1 MALIISASCAK
12 RVAPTGGDKDDTP
25 PKVLGSLPPNGS
37 TNMQGQSIILRFD
50 EYIQLQNA
58 RQQIILSPLTDQKPD
73 IRIKGKSVIIK
84 FPEALT
90 ANTSYN
96 INFGES
102 IKDITEGNPLG
113 NFVYAFSTG
122 SVLDSL
128 SVKGKLVVASS
139 NLAAPN
145 INVALYPAL
154 SDTLFTSTPPH
165 YITRSNE
172 KGLFSLSNLAAGTY
186 QLVALSDKNNNYYFD
201 QANEEIAFFP
211 SFITVPPTDSSTVG
225 YELRLFEEAAAQP
238 KLLEKR
244 NREHGHIALIFSKGR
259 DSLQVKVLDA
269 AVADTSLL
277 IETNAANDTAHIWYK
292 HTQEQQSINLVLRGS
307 NNFVDT
313 VKFKRTIRSNSLQP
327 LRYSTNIKTGRTNSY
342 MDLKQKIWIQFNHP
356 ILKID
361 LNRLQILAGSDSTD
375 IKADTQIY
383 LDKNLS
389 SRLYLDYDWQAG
401 TRYLINFPDSTLYDF
416 QDLYSD
422 EFAFDFK
429 TYEQKD
435 YGTILVKL
443 PGYDA
448 TNQYILQLSNSKGE
462 LKKQVILTQES
473 NQINLVKAGQYLV
486 SVVEDTN
493 NNGKWDTGE
502 YASQQQP
509 EMVFGYKSEV
519 IVRENWDTELSIDV
533 SPLP

>member
-238 KLLEKR
+238 YQRCDPGDGGLEDAGSLR
-244 NREHGHIALIFSKGR
+244 LRIGERALRAHAEIAQAEHGAGR
-259 DSLQVKVLDA
+259 DA
-269 AVADTSLL
+269 RT
-277 IETNAANDTAHIWYK
+277 
-292 HTQEQQSINLVLRGS
+292 RG
-307 NNFVDT
+307 
-313 VKFKRTIRSNSLQP
+313 
-327 LRYSTNIKTGRTNSY
+327 
-342 MDLKQKIWIQFNHP
+342 
-356 ILKID
+356 
-361 LNRLQILAGSDSTD
+361 
-375 IKADTQIY
+375 
-383 LDKNLS
+383 
-389 SRLYLDYDWQAG
+389 
-401 TRYLINFPDSTLYDF
+401 
-416 QDLYSD
+416 
-422 EFAFDFK
+422 
-429 TYEQKD
+429 
-435 YGTILVKL
+435 
-443 PGYDA
+443 
-448 TNQYILQLSNSKGE
+448 
-462 LKKQVILTQES
+462 
-473 NQINLVKAGQYLV
+473 
-486 SVVEDTN
+486 
-493 NNGKWDTGE
+493 
-502 YASQQQP
+502 
-509 EMVFGYKSEV
+509 
-519 IVRENWDTELSIDV
+519 
-533 SPLP
+533 